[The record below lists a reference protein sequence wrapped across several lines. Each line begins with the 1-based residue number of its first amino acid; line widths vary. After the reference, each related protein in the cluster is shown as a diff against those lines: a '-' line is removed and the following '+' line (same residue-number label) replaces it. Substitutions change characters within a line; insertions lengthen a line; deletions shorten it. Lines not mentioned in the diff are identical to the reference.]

1 MQLKSISVLTLFI
14 LILAACSSSK
24 MSSNNSATKKPRNGD
39 YAPGNEELAAI
50 QKQYPDA
57 SMGKLQEGYSI
68 YTGACTGCHGTKNIY
83 RYSTV
88 KWKEILDE
96 MAPKA
101 KLYGLQKD
109 AVYQYVLAIKAT
121 QQTK

>member
-1 MQLKSISVLTLFI
+1 MQLKSISILTLFI

-24 MSSNNSATKKPRNGD
+24 ISNNSNATKKPRNGV
-39 YAPGNEELAAI
+39 YAPGNDELAAI
-50 QKQYPDA
+50 QKQYPNA

-83 RYSTV
+83 RYSEV

>member
-24 MSSNNSATKKPRNGD
+24 MSSNNSDAKKPRNGV
-39 YAPGNEELAAI
+39 YPPGNEELAAI

-83 RYSTV
+83 RYSAV

-109 AVYQYVLAIKAT
+109 AVYQYVLAIKAA
-121 QQTK
+121 QETK